1 MSKLSPVMEKFLD
14 RTIQMLQNDT
24 VKKKIE
30 IQIIQ
35 PIMQYIIELVFPY
48 LIIAGVI
55 FGLLITMLISIL
67 YILISGPKGLSVSLQ
82 PLQPLHPLHPACG

>member
-67 YILISGPKGLSVSLQ
+67 YILISGPKSFTSL
-82 PLQPLHPLHPACG
+82 PLNS

>member
-1 MSKLSPVMEKFLD
+1 MEKFLD

-67 YILISGPKGLSVSLQ
+67 YILISGPKSFTSL
-82 PLQPLHPLHPACG
+82 PLNS

>member
-82 PLQPLHPLHPACG
+82 PLHPLHPACG

>member
-67 YILISGPKGLSVSLQ
+67 YILISGPKGLPSG
-82 PLQPLHPLHPACG
+82 PLHS

>member
-67 YILISGPKGLSVSLQ
+67 YILISGPKGLSSVS
-82 PLQPLHPLHPACG
+82 LQPLHPLHAGD

>member
-67 YILISGPKGLSVSLQ
+67 YILISGPKGL
-82 PLQPLHPLHPACG
+82 PLHSLNALD

>member
-67 YILISGPKGLSVSLQ
+67 YILISGPKGL
-82 PLQPLHPLHPACG
+82 PLPS

>member
-67 YILISGPKGLSVSLQ
+67 YILISGPKGL
-82 PLQPLHPLHPACG
+82 PLPSGPLHALD

>member
-67 YILISGPKGLSVSLQ
+67 YILISGPKGLPSG
-82 PLQPLHPLHPACG
+82 PLHSYALD

>member
-1 MSKLSPVMEKFLD
+1 MSKLSPVMEKFID

-67 YILISGPKGLSVSLQ
+67 YILISGPKGLPSGHLSSYALD
-82 PLQPLHPLHPACG
+82 

>member
-67 YILISGPKGLSVSLQ
+67 YILISGPKGLPSG
-82 PLQPLHPLHPACG
+82 PLSSYALD

>member
-67 YILISGPKGLSVSLQ
+67 YILISGPKGLPSG
-82 PLQPLHPLHPACG
+82 PLHALD

>member
-30 IQIIQ
+30 IQIIH

-67 YILISGPKGLSVSLQ
+67 YILISGPKGTASVS
-82 PLQPLHPLHPACG
+82 